1 MLATQKAALFM
12 GDMCKELVTRYRLGY
27 AQAKELRD
35 AKKEVE
41 LNNYEFDHPD
51 SDLAAAE
58 AAEHGEGDG
67 KGEGDGDGDGDGT
80 GHKKMPRISVT
91 DLKHSVDGLVRTK
104 GMEKKVDPELDH
116 YAMQFTLKSFGAGHS
131 SGQSSLKG
139 VLEER
144 VMVYCQGDV
153 LESIEEVHFPHTHTH
168 TSPPR
173 YSPVTPPHTSI
184 LQAVQ
189 NDSVLQHVPGLTSGL
204 FMGLML
210 TIPSLLAACMMVRER
225 ATERR
230 PTLGLPTLVLIIT
243 PSSPH
248 HHPTLTLSPP
258 ILSRSFRGRSS
269 HSLRWA
275 NKRAR

>member
-41 LNNYEFDHPD
+41 QNHYELEHQD
-51 SDLAAAE
+51 SILAAAE
-58 AAEHGEGDG
+58 AAEAAEHGH
-67 KGEGDGDGDGDGT
+67 DGDGT
-80 GHKKMPRISVT
+80 GHQKMPRISVT

-153 LESIEEVHFPHTHTH
+153 LESIEEVHPPHTHTH
-168 TSPPR
+168 LPP
-173 YSPVTPPHTSI
+173 
-184 LQAVQ
+184 
-189 NDSVLQHVPGLTSGL
+189 
-204 FMGLML
+204 
-210 TIPSLLAACMMVRER
+210 
-225 ATERR
+225 
-230 PTLGLPTLVLIIT
+230 
-243 PSSPH
+243 
-248 HHPTLTLSPP
+248 
-258 ILSRSFRGRSS
+258 
-269 HSLRWA
+269 
-275 NKRAR
+275 